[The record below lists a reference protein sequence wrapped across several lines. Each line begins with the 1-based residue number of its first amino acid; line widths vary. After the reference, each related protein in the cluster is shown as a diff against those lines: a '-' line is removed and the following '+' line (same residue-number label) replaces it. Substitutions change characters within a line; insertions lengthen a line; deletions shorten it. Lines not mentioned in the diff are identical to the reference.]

1 MYETFYG
8 LERKPFQL
16 IPDPKFYFGSK
27 QHSRAKAYLEYGV
40 SRNEGFVVITG
51 EIGAGKT
58 TILRTLID
66 GLHGSNVVTG
76 HLVTTQLDAEDT
88 LRMVGAAFGF
98 KVKDVPKSELL
109 ITLEAFLISQTSQGK
124 RCLLIVDEAQNL
136 TMRAVEELRMLSNFQ
151 FGNQALL
158 QSFLIGQPEFREI
171 LQRPEMEQF
180 RQRVAATCHI
190 GPLDRDET
198 QGYVEHRLKQAGSTD
213 KPSWGEGA
221 FDAIY
226 KATQGIPRR
235 INSVCDRVLLLG
247 FLAGRTHLTADD
259 IDEVVK
265 ELEQENA
272 LPASRLK
279 AAAPASLSAAGP
291 DSRPGDLPL
300 TSALPLDV
308 DLTRL
313 TLDAG
318 TADSVDRQLARLSAE
333 QRLDQ
338 LQRLERG
345 LLRLE
350 RVSVQTLS
358 LLQKLVAAIKVRG
371 TEPAAPAAN
380 GTAGVVA
387 TKVADRPLA
396 KPADKLVDK
405 PIDRP
410 GDKPADRVAAKLTAD
425 KGPERARL

>member
-1 MYETFYG
+1 MYESFYG
-8 LERKPFQL
+8 LTSKPFQL

-58 TILRTLID
+58 TILRTLIES
-66 GLHGSNVVTG
+66 LHGSDVVTG
-76 HLVTTQLDAEDT
+76 HLVTTQLGAEDT

-136 TMRAVEELRMLSNFQ
+136 SMRAVEELRMLSNFQ

-190 GPLDRDET
+190 GPLDAEET
-198 QGYVEHRLKQAGSTD
+198 RGYIEHRLKQAGATD
-213 KPSWGEGA
+213 KPTWGEGA
-221 FDAIY
+221 FDAVHR
-226 KATQGIPRR
+226 ATRGIPRR
-235 INSVCDRVLLLG
+235 INAVCDRVLLLG
-247 FLAGRTHLTADD
+247 FLNGRSDLTAADVN
-259 IDEVVK
+259 EVVR
-265 ELEQENA
+265 ELEEEA
-272 LPASRLK
+272 AVPPRKPA
-279 AAAPASLSAAGP
+279 
-291 DSRPGDLPL
+291 PGDSEPGELDGAP
-300 TSALPLDV
+300 SVPAPLDV
-308 DLTRL
+308 DLSKL
-313 TLDAG
+313 KLEPAA
-318 TADSVDRQLARLSAE
+318 ADSMSKQLARLSAE

-338 LQRLERG
+338 IQRLERS

-350 RVSVQTLS
+350 RINVQTLS
-358 LLQKLVAAIKVRG
+358 LLQKLVASVSKSSA
-371 TEPAAPAAN
+371 TEPE
-380 GTAGVVA
+380 
-387 TKVADRPLA
+387 K
-396 KPADKLVDK
+396 K
-405 PIDRP
+405 
-410 GDKPADRVAAKLTAD
+410 
-425 KGPERARL
+425 